1 MDHTPYLGMACCGLM
16 AAAHAGMPA
25 AEPPPGVA
33 ALQQTAP
40 ANSSYQCLNPA
51 QQLHAMLARY
61 ALKCG
66 DPTCPLCNPP
76 AAP

>member
-1 MDHTPYLGMACCGLM
+1 MDHTPYLGMTCCGLM
-16 AAAHAGMPA
+16 AAAHGAVPA
-25 AEPPPGVA
+25 AEPPAVPA
-33 ALQQTAP
+33 MQQQAP
-40 ANSSYQCLNPA
+40 ANSSYQCVNPA

-66 DPTCPLCNPP
+66 DATCPLCNPP

>member
-1 MDHTPYLGMACCGLM
+1 M
-16 AAAHAGMPA
+16 AAAQAGA
-25 AEPPPGVA
+25 AESRRCGGRA
-33 ALQQTAP
+33 AAAP
-40 ANSSYQCLNPA
+40 ANSSYQCVNPA